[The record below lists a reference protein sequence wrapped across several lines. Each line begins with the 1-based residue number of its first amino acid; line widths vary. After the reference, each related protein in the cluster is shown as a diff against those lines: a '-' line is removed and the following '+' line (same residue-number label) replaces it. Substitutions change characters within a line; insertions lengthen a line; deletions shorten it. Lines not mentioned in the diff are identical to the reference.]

1 MKEKF
6 QRFMIGRYGVD
17 ELGKIFPLSHHCPS
31 DSRTSVRSR
40 FLNGV
45 TFLIVLLLYFR
56 MFSKNYAQRRKE
68 NDLFL
73 KYKNQVVLFFDK
85 EKTDD
90 AGPGEIPHLHLSQL
104 RTERSGSPEE
114 RGRLPSPVRNA
125 KTNSSKKAE
134 VSTSAFFMLL
144 SSSGRTGP
152 PDLKKYSFFSLL
164 RFRYRDCPR
173 RLMT

>member
-17 ELGKIFPLSHHCPS
+17 ELGKYSLYLTIALLILGLF
-31 DSRTSVRSR
+31 VRSR

-73 KYKNQVVLFFDK
+73 KYKNQVVLFFNK
-85 EKTDD
+85 EKRMMQDRVKFQIYTC
-90 AGPGEIPHLHLSQL
+90 
-104 RTERSGSPEE
+104 
-114 RGRLPSPVRNA
+114 PS
-125 KTNSSKKAE
+125 
-134 VSTSAFFMLL
+134 
-144 SSSGRTGP
+144 
-152 PDLKKYSFFSLL
+152 
-164 RFRYRDCPR
+164 C
-173 RLMT
+173 